1 MHNYPFFAT
10 NHDLATRGYVEEEF
24 FIQGVANRYNTPA
37 QTTGTMIDG
46 DHPYKTRIVV
56 RRPAD
61 AKRFNG
67 TVLVE
72 WVNVTNGFD
81 AENVWFFSWEHILR
95 AGYAWVGVSAQQ
107 VGVTALKTFSMD
119 RNGAIDVNQGGTIT
133 GDALSY
139 DIFSHAGQAIK
150 RPSGTDLMEASG
162 HDTWS
167 PSANRSPRN
176 ACPPT

>member
-1 MHNYPFFAT
+1 MALAVLTTSRFDRRLILVVALCAIVLFAMPSSVGAAGTDPTVTGPIAAAGIPGNPMHNYPFFAT

-81 AENVWFFSWEHILR
+81 AENVWFFSWEHIQRARYVLR
-95 AGYAWVGVSAQQ
+95 RR
-107 VGVTALKTFSMD
+107 TTRFLH
-119 RNGAIDVNQGGTIT
+119 R
-133 GDALSY
+133 
-139 DIFSHAGQAIK
+139 SH
-150 RPSGTDLMEASG
+150 S
-162 HDTWS
+162 
-167 PSANRSPRN
+167 
-176 ACPPT
+176 